1 MAAGSQ
7 RSIMLSGERTLNL
20 LRQTVIFVA
29 LATSVLVFVWPLLIN
44 SAAPSQIAT
53 AQFAAFVIAPLILA
67 LLFLEFGTKQLGPR
81 QLAVL
86 AVLIALNGVVRLL
99 GAGVAGI
106 ETAFFIVIIAAYVF
120 GSSFGFILG
129 SSSLLFSALISGG
142 FGPWLP
148 FQMIAIGLV
157 GFGAGAL
164 PRIRTPRLLLIS
176 YAVLASFAYGAL
188 MTMWNW
194 PYLAG
199 LGSSVSF
206 VPGAGVAENLI
217 RFIRFEIATGGL
229 IWDLGRAI
237 TTSVLI
243 GVTATTLL
251 ATLKRAANRAV
262 VEKLTNRN

>member
-1 MAAGSQ
+1 
-7 RSIMLSGERTLNL
+7 
-20 LRQTVIFVA
+20 
-29 LATSVLVFVWPLLIN
+29 
-44 SAAPSQIAT
+44 
-53 AQFAAFVIAPLILA
+53 
-67 LLFLEFGTKQLGPR
+67 
-81 QLAVL
+81 
-86 AVLIALNGVVRLL
+86 LIALNGVVRLL

-106 ETAFFIVIIAAYVF
+106 ETAFFVVIIAAYVF
-120 GSSFGFILG
+120 GSGFGFILG

-148 FQMIAIGLV
+148 FQMIAMGLV
-157 GFGAGAL
+157 GFGAGVL
-164 PRIRTPRLLLIS
+164 PKTKAPGWLLIA
-176 YAVLASFAYGAL
+176 YAVPASFFYGAL

-206 VPGAGVAENLI
+206 APGAGFLENLV
-217 RFIRFEIATGGL
+217 RFIRFEVATGGL
-229 IWDLGRAI
+229 IWDFGRAV

-262 VEKLTNRN
+262 VEKLADRN